1 MIIAGEFPAPMKLG
15 NRNRW
20 KQSVVYKWVEEL
32 QATTK
37 KMAERTSVWQYYF
50 NLSMKAFNKIQS
62 FDVNE
67 LWTIKDFLP
76 ILR

>member
-37 KMAERTSVWQYYF
+37 KMAERTSV
-50 NLSMKAFNKIQS
+50 
-62 FDVNE
+62 
-67 LWTIKDFLP
+67 
-76 ILR
+76 

>member
-37 KMAERTSVWQYYF
+37 KMAERTSAIH
-50 NLSMKAFNKIQS
+50 LLTDPTMKAFIRLGKINCHII
-62 FDVNE
+62 V
-67 LWTIKDFLP
+67 TFLVK
-76 ILR
+76 L